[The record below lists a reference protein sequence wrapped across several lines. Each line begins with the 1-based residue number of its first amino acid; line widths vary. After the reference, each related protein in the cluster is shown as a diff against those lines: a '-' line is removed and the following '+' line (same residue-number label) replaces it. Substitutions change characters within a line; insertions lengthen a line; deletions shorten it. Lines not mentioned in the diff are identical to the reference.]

1 MPDRIEQKHEIWTE
15 PTSPVPL
22 PHTVT
27 YDTLPL
33 SFHARSKE
41 NIVTRR
47 RRAHCNLTDAFR
59 RSRDFYL
66 FLLVS
71 SLEDFPSFFSLLS
84 FPIRREL
91 RSFQRSLRR
100 SGLKHRQATGGNMTN
115 SSWRRKERFNDSSLY
130 RAFCSLGFLPQKR
143 GKARCNE
150 INKRTIFSLSFAES
164 EMKARMA

>member
-1 MPDRIEQKHEIWTE
+1 MRSAVREIFIFFFWFRPSRI
-15 PTSPVPL
+15 S
-22 PHTVT
+22 
-27 YDTLPL
+27 
-33 SFHARSKE
+33 
-41 NIVTRR
+41 
-47 RRAHCNLTDAFR
+47 
-59 RSRDFYL
+59 
-66 FLLVS
+66 LL
-71 SLEDFPSFFSLLS
+71 FFSLLS

-164 EMKARMA
+164 EMKARMAWFETYDEETFNRIERIVSNMWTFFISNI